1 MFALQIFVVFRGGH
15 DLIVHSLEGSVRLW
29 RLETQVVCC
38 VAWED
43 FLSDAELL
51 SV

>member
-1 MFALQIFVVFRGGH
+1 MLASHVFVVFGGGH
-15 DLIVHSLEGSVRLW
+15 DLVVHALEGSVGFW

-43 FLSDAELL
+43 FLGDAELFT
-51 SV
+51 V